1 MNQILS
7 SEISDEIKT
16 ELQNA
21 RVYAEG
27 RGIHIEVKD
36 ESNLADIKRLV
47 EIMLAN

>member
-1 MNQILS
+1 MAQILES
-7 SEISDEIKT
+7 SVSEQIKT

-36 ESNLADIKRLV
+36 NSNFSDIRQLV
-47 EIMLAN
+47 EIKIAN